1 MGDICAAQVED
12 LYRGPYQSGLLLNDG
27 MAAAN
32 ARRAMYAP
40 ILSRLR
46 LIMIEHMAKPE
57 EVPC

>member
-1 MGDICAAQVED
+1 
-12 LYRGPYQSGLLLNDG
+12 

-57 EVPC
+57 EVLIPNNRQRRLDE